1 MSRMRYLPLFAAFGF
16 VWTARADDPV
26 VFRSDVALVRV
37 DAQVLDRSN
46 RTIQG
51 LGPRDFVL
59 RESGKFQN
67 IQSVDSE
74 NLPIDLVLLLDV
86 SASMRPHIQRVS
98 NASHDALRQMRD
110 EDRIA
115 IMVFDRASRVRLGFR
130 SSREAEREL
139 ERVLQDETFR
149 GGTDITLGMYD
160 AADMLRREGRPE
172 ARKAIIIVTDDET
185 ERNRDVDGVSRALGR
200 ADAVLSALIA
210 PDAMRGRYGNGGGG
224 RYPGGGYPGGG
235 GGGLGGIIL
244 GRPRGYPGGGG
255 GQMGPHTQ
263 SAGTREIALRSGG
276 DSIPVDDTYALQ
288 DTLTRI
294 RQRYALHFS
303 LPEGIRPGEERYI
316 TVELADA
323 TRSRY
328 PGAEV
333 RYRQSYVAPTGGSAP
348 RNSPAPTVISSA
360 GSSQLGGSPASNDP
374 DRPIMRRRSAVSQ
387 PDSPGSGPLIRDS
400 DTSSQ
405 SSAPPAAPT
414 APSDQ
419 PAWRKAD
426 PRADPGA
433 APAPQ
438 TPPPSNSSDPQ
449 GGWRKA
455 RPEDLPQH

>member
-1 MSRMRYLPLFAAFGF
+1 MNPLRYLPLFAALACLG
-16 VWTARADDPV
+16 TAWADDPV

-37 DAQVLDRSN
+37 EAQVVDRSN

-98 NASHDALRQMRD
+98 TASHDALRQMRD

-115 IMVFDRASRVRLGFR
+115 IMVFDRASRIRMDFR
-130 SSREAEREL
+130 RSREAEHGL
-139 ERVLQDETFR
+139 ERVLYDETFR

-160 AADMLRREGRPE
+160 AADLLRREGRPE

-185 ERNRDVDGVSRALGR
+185 ERNRDVDGVSRALSR

-210 PDAMRGRYGNGGGG
+210 PDAMRGRYSGGGSRYPG
-224 RYPGGGYPGGG
+224 GGYPGGGYPGGG
-235 GGGLGGIIL
+235 GGPWGGIW
-244 GRPRGYPGGGG
+244 GRTRGGYPGGG

-276 DSIPVDDTYALQ
+276 DSMPVDETYALQ

-294 RQRYALHFS
+294 RQRYALHFY
-303 LPEGIRPGEERYI
+303 LPEGVKPGEERY
-316 TVELADA
+316 VNLELAEA

-333 RYRQSYVAPTGGSAP
+333 RYRQSYFAPTGAGAP
-348 RNSPAPTVISSA
+348 RNSPAPTVVSR
-360 GSSQLGGSPASNDP
+360 GDSSQSGGTPASSDP
-374 DRPIMRRRSAVSQ
+374 DRPVMRRRTAVSQ
-387 PDSPGSGPLIRDS
+387 PDSPGSGPLIRDG
-400 DTSSQ
+400 DMAPQ
-405 SSAPPAAPT
+405 SSGPPAPPAAP
-414 APSDQ
+414 ADQ
-419 PAWRKAD
+419 PWRKAD
-426 PRADPGA
+426 PGA
-433 APAPQ
+433 PTAPPAPH
-438 TPPPSNSSDPQ
+438 NSTDSP

-455 RPEDLPQH
+455 RPEELPQH

>member
-1 MSRMRYLPLFAAFGF
+1 MTPLRCLPLFAVLGCLG
-16 VWTARADDPV
+16 TAWADDPV

-37 DAQVLDRSN
+37 DAQVVDRSN

-51 LGPRDFVL
+51 LVARDFVL

-67 IQSVDSE
+67 IQGVDSE

-98 NASHDALRQMRD
+98 NASHDALRQMRAD
-110 EDRIA
+110 DRIA
-115 IMVFDRASRVRLGFR
+115 IMVFDRASRVRMGFR

-160 AADMLRREGRPE
+160 AADLLRREGRPE

-210 PDAMRGRYGNGGGG
+210 PDAMRGRYGNGGG
-224 RYPGGGYPGGG
+224 RYPGGGYPGG

-244 GRPRGYPGGGG
+244 GRPRGGYPGGGG
-255 GQMGPHTQ
+255 GMGPHTQ

-276 DSIPVDDTYALQ
+276 DSMPVDDTYALQ
-288 DTLTRI
+288 DTLARI
-294 RQRYALHFS
+294 RQRYALHFY
-303 LPEGIRPGEERYI
+303 LPDGVRPGEERYI

-323 TRSRY
+323 TRNRY

-333 RYRQSYVAPTGGSAP
+333 RYRQSYFAPTGAGGP
-348 RNSPAPTVISSA
+348 RNSAAPVVVSRADSA
-360 GSSQLGGSPASNDP
+360 ESGGSPASSDP
-374 DRPIMRRRSAVSQ
+374 DRPVMRRRSAVSQ
-387 PDSPGSGPLIRDS
+387 PDSPGSGPLIRDPG
-400 DTSSQ
+400 TASQ
-405 SSAPPAAPT
+405 PSAAPPTSAPPA
-414 APSDQ
+414 DQ

-426 PRADPGA
+426 PNAPA
-433 APAPQ
+433 APAPA
-438 TPPPSNSSDPQ
+438 PGNSSDAP

-455 RPEDLPQH
+455 RPEDLPN

>member
-1 MSRMRYLPLFAAFGF
+1 MPPLRCLPLFAVLGCLG
-16 VWTARADDPV
+16 TAWADDPV

-37 DAQVLDRSN
+37 DAQVVDRSN

-98 NASHDALRQMRD
+98 TASHDALRQMRD

-115 IMVFDRASRVRLGFR
+115 IMVFDRASRVRMGFR

-139 ERVLQDETFR
+139 GRVLQDETFR

-160 AADMLRREGRPE
+160 AADLLRREGRPE

-210 PDAMRGRYGNGGGG
+210 PDAMRGRYSGGGGYPGGG

-235 GGGLGGIIL
+235 GPWGGVW
-244 GRPRGYPGGGG
+244 GRTRGGYPGGG
-255 GQMGPHTQ
+255 QMGSHTQ

-276 DSIPVDDTYALQ
+276 DSMPVDDSYALQ
-288 DTLTRI
+288 DTLMRI
-294 RQRYALHFS
+294 RQRYALHFY
-303 LPEGIRPGEERYI
+303 LPDGVRPGEERYI
-316 TVELADA
+316 NVELADA
-323 TRSRY
+323 IRSRY

-333 RYRQSYVAPTGGSAP
+333 RYRQSYFAPTGAGVP
-348 RNSPAPTVISSA
+348 RNSPAPVVVSRSDSSPNA
-360 GSSQLGGSPASNDP
+360 SPASSDP
-374 DRPIMRRRSAVSQ
+374 DRPVMRRRTAVSQ
-387 PDSPGSGPLIRDS
+387 PDSPGGGPLIRDPDAAS
-400 DTSSQ
+400 QPSSPPP
-405 SSAPPAAPT
+405 APAAP
-414 APSDQ
+414 ADQ

-426 PRADPGA
+426 PNAPA
-433 APAPQ
+433 APAPA
-438 TPPPSNSSDPQ
+438 PGNSSDAP

-455 RPEDLPQH
+455 RPEDVPH